1 MNAKR
6 VFISLL
12 SILCSLLPQISV
24 FNSQFYLKA
33 QTFQLNDLEYFEESG
48 ANVLVYSNIYNGGF
62 CDEKLAGIE
71 IIQRGE
77 RIATG
82 GGIRFMNTPEQWDI
96 YGEMT
101 HREIN
106 RTEKYIEVE
115 LTYEDYDFVGRIR
128 VQPKDKGCLLQVFL
142 DKPVPANLI
151 GKAGM
156 NLEFFPASYFGKNF
170 LVDGA
175 ARILPKFPQ
184 HDTEVHPVAEKIPQ
198 YYGESTFDDRG
209 RGEFLVAKPLA
220 TGHQIVMAPE
230 DNNLRV
236 GITSDIDVSIY
247 DGRLLSQNGTFVV
260 RSLLPANKTG
270 KVLEWYLAP
279 SVDKQWVRR
288 PNIGISQIGYT
299 PAQKKVAV
307 VELDKKDV
315 PASSAKIL
323 RIGADGQKTVALD
336 AKVNQWGVFN
346 NRYNYVTIDFSQI
359 NQPGLY
365 SIEYAGIE
373 TNAFPIDKDVYS
385 DKWHASMDVSLVVN
399 MDHMEV
405 NEAYRIWHGRSNM
418 DDALQAPLNV
428 KLHDGYSMGNTT
440 NTKYKPLEHIPNL
453 AVGGWFDAGDFDIQA
468 NSVVNTVQDLASLW
482 RLFRPMRD
490 MTFIDE
496 QTKYADIHRPDGL
509 PDVVQQIM
517 HGTLNINAQ
526 IENIG
531 FVAGVIGQP
540 DMHHYHHLGDAMTL
554 TDGKLYDPSLKPYEV
569 RGEYSGTPDD
579 RMVFTSRGGVSYAMP
594 TIASLASAYLALKD
608 YFPEEAERSLKN
620 AIMLWDKYFDQLAP
634 RNNQRQN
641 SDRRRGG
648 GGDPR
653 LTAAIELWYA
663 TGESRFKD
671 FFLPIIMKQI
681 NPKEA
686 NQLSYGGGIAPS
698 FNLANVLRV
707 YDLLDE
713 ASQKRVKDAVPAYV
727 KTLSRAGNNNPYQVP
742 ITGENWAGNTQ
753 VMGNAFNFYLIWRQF
768 PDMVDPELILK
779 GLNYIYGCHPYSNVS
794 FITSVGVNTKKVAY
808 GNNRAD
814 YSVIPGGVV
823 PGLIVKKPDFLENKD
838 DYPFLWGENECCINS
853 VPNYVMLNLAC
864 DEVAKAINK

>member
-1 MNAKR
+1 MKTKIRLIAALA
-6 VFISLL
+6 VMASAHG
-12 SILCSLLPQISV
+12 SV
-24 FNSQFYLKA
+24 NA
-33 QTFQLNDLEYFEESG
+33 QTFKMNELEYFEARG
-48 ANVLVYSNIYNGGF
+48 ANVLVYSNLYNGGF

-77 RIATG
+77 RISTG

-101 HREIN
+101 QRLVSREKN
-106 RTEKYIEVE
+106 YIEVE
-115 LTYEDYDFVGRIR
+115 LTYKDYDFVSKIR
-128 VQPKDKGCLLQVFL
+128 VTPKERGCILQVFL
-142 DKPVPANLI
+142 DKPVPERLI

-175 ARILPKFPQ
+175 ARILPKYPQ
-184 HDTEVHPVAEKIPQ
+184 HDTQVRPVSEKIPQ

-209 RGEFLVAKPLA
+209 RGEFLVPTALA

-230 DNNLRV
+230 DNDLRV
-236 GITSDIDVSIY
+236 GITSDEEVSIY
-247 DGRLLSQNGTFVV
+247 DGRHLSQNGTFVV
-260 RSLLPANKTG
+260 RSLLPAGRTG
-270 KVLEWYLAP
+270 KVLEWYVEP
-279 SVDKQWVRR
+279 STDEHWTRK

-307 VELDKKDV
+307 VELDRNDT
-315 PASSAKIL
+315 PASTARIL
-323 RIGADGQKTVALD
+323 RVNADGRKSVAME
-336 AKVNQWGVFN
+336 AKVEPWGVFY

-359 NQPGLY
+359 REPGLY
-365 SIEYAGIE
+365 SIEYAGCE
-373 TNAFPIDKDVYS
+373 TNAFPIDRNVYS
-385 DKWHASMDVSLVVN
+385 DKWHASMDISLVVN

-428 KLHDGYSMGNTT
+428 RLHDGYSMGNTT
-440 NTKYKPLEHIPNL
+440 NTKWKPLEHIPGL

-482 RLFRPMRD
+482 RLFKPLRD
-490 MTFIDE
+490 QTFIDE
-496 QTKYADIHRPDGL
+496 ETKYADIHRPDGI

-531 FVAGVIGQP
+531 FVANVIGQP

-554 TDGKLYDPSLKPYEV
+554 TDGKTYDPSLKLYEV
-569 RGEYSGTPDD
+569 KGDRSGTPDD
-579 RMVFTSRGGVSYAMP
+579 RMVFTSRGGKGFSML
-594 TIASLASAYLALKD
+594 TIVSLASAYTALKD

-620 AIMLWDKYFDQLAP
+620 ALKLWEEYADSLAP
-634 RNNQRQN
+634 KNNRNPDSWYRHIGQ
-641 SDRRRGG
+641 

-653 LTAAIELWYA
+653 LNAAIELWYA
-663 TGESRFKD
+663 TGDKKFKD
-671 FFLPIIMKQI
+671 FFMPIVMKQVE
-681 NPKEA
+681 PKNA
-686 NQLSYGGGIAPS
+686 NQESLGGGIAPL
-698 FNLANVLRV
+698 FNLRSVLRV
-707 YDLLDE
+707 YDLLDKK
-713 ASQKRVKDAVPAYV
+713 SQQKVKDAIPAYV
-727 KTLSRAGNNNPYQVP
+727 ENLAKAGNNNPYHVP
-742 ITGENWAGNTQ
+742 IQGEGWAGNTQ

-768 PDMVDPELILK
+768 PDMVDPELVLK
-779 GLNYIYGCHPYSNVS
+779 GLNYIYGCHPYNNVS

-808 GNNRAD
+808 SNNRAD

-853 VPNYVMLNLAC
+853 IPNYVMLNLAC
-864 DEVAKAINK
+864 DEVAKRMNGEK